1 VLICGVT
8 EEVGEI
14 LASSDFASHAEV
26 EPVFK
31 ASDILF
37 ESTSQ
42 ALRRAREIIAEEEAS
57 ECYVIFLLTSPTF
70 RA

>member
-42 ALRRAREIIAEEEAS
+42 ALRRAREIIAEEE
-57 ECYVIFLLTSPTF
+57 
-70 RA
+70 